1 MDPTK
6 DNFTQPMSSKE
17 ILFESEI
24 SKDNYYRVLSISLK
38 IFNQQPQYILSLTSN
53 RNSQPTTI

>member
-1 MDPTK
+1 
-6 DNFTQPMSSKE
+6 MSSKE

-38 IFNQQPQYILSLTSN
+38 IFNEQPQYILSLTSN
-53 RNSQPTTI
+53 HNSQPTTI